1 MAKKI
6 LVPVDGSTHALAA
19 LDVAADL
26 AAQRGQKICLL
37 HVVPSGG
44 LPEGMEQWETTE
56 NVHDSPRWL
65 YDEGVAQK
73 VLIAAADRIAD
84 KPSLEVEQVVDRG
97 DPAKSIIAL
106 SKADDVAMVV
116 MGCRGLSD
124 FMGLVVGSVA
134 HKVSH
139 GAKCQVVTVT

>member
-1 MAKKI
+1 MPKRI
-6 LVPVDGSTHALAA
+6 IVPVDGSTHALRA

-26 AAQRGQKICLL
+26 ATQRGQKICLV

-44 LPEGMEQWETTE
+44 LPQGMEHWAATE

-65 YDEGVAQK
+65 YDEGVAQN
-73 VLIAAADRIAD
+73 VLTAAADRIAD
-84 KPSLEVEQVVDRG
+84 RPSLQVEQVVDRG
-97 DPAKSIIAL
+97 DPPKCIIAI
-106 SKADDVAMVV
+106 SRADDVAMVV

-124 FMGLVVGSVA
+124 FAGLVLGSVA

-139 GAKCQVVTVT
+139 GAKCPVVTVT

>member
-6 LVPVDGSTHALAA
+6 LVPVDGSKHALAA

-44 LPEGMEQWETTE
+44 LPAGMEQWETIE

-65 YDEGVAQK
+65 YDEGVAQN
-73 VLIAAADRIAD
+73 VLTAAADRIAD

-124 FMGLVVGSVA
+124 FMGLVLGSVA

-139 GAKCQVVTVT
+139 GAKCPVVTVT

>member
-1 MAKKI
+1 MPKKI
-6 LVPVDGSTHALAA
+6 IVPVDGSAHALRA

-26 AAQRGQKICLL
+26 ATQRGQKLCLL

-44 LPEGMEQWETTE
+44 IPEGMEHWVAVE

-65 YDEGVAQK
+65 YDEGVAQS
-73 VLIAAADRIAD
+73 VLSAAADRIAD
-84 KPSLEVEQVVDRG
+84 RASLDVEEVIDRG
-97 DPAKSIIAL
+97 DPAKRIIAL

-124 FMGLVVGSVA
+124 FAGLVLGSVA

-139 GAKCQVVTVT
+139 GAKCPVVTVT